1 MNNRGR
7 IQAQDDNLEESESWA
22 TNDEITKQEGL
33 NKSNDLKEKLSN
45 QELAERINA
54 FNKLERVIQQA
65 PSQGYY
71 AQLIKSFHHNPQ
83 NRRIRVDLEI
93 RAGIAFIDQNTN

>member
-22 TNDEITKQEGL
+22 TDNEITKQEGF
-33 NKSNDLKEKLSN
+33 NKSNLLKGKLSN
-45 QELAERINA
+45 QELAERLEA
-54 FNKLERVIQQA
+54 FNKLENVIQQA
-65 PSQGYY
+65 PEQGHY

-93 RAGIAFIDQNTN
+93 RAGRAFIDPNPN

>member
-22 TNDEITKQEGL
+22 TNDEISKQDGM
-33 NKSNDLKEKLSN
+33 NKSNRLKGKLSN

-54 FNKLERVIQQA
+54 FNKLENVIQQTPA
-65 PSQGYY
+65 QGHN

-83 NRRIRVDLEI
+83 NRRKRVDLEI
-93 RAGIAFIDQNTN
+93 RAGRAFIDQNQN